1 MRQDLLVFVPQE
13 DGKSPSVSYSMF
25 AYGVKKEKPV
35 LTGDGKFLRF
45 NFDGNSVA
53 VLFYY
58 FAGFKRAYVVTGWDT
73 DSGER
78 RSVLPGVEGDLF
90 VLYTAIGRE
99 FRTLRRLLSF
109 LTKYSEE
116 GVFKLPLSFWFR
128 LCALIQ
134 GRKAEKSNVMHL
146 LHMTKEDLDFYGRKD
161 DLCKKVPV

>member
-13 DGKSPSVSYSMF
+13 DGKSSSISYSMF

-35 LTGDGKFLRF
+35 LTDDNKFLRF
-45 NFDGNSVA
+45 TFDGNCVA

-73 DSGER
+73 DSGES

-90 VLYTAIGRE
+90 VLFCAVGRE
-99 FRTLRRLLSF
+99 FRTLRRLIGF

-116 GVFKLPLSFWFR
+116 GVFKLPLPFWFR
-128 LCALIQ
+128 LFALIQ